1 MVVGGLCGFRE
12 VYVVC
17 VCVFGAGGF
26 KNNIFH
32 KIKMFCRSMSKIVF
46 NWNPWN
52 EINRSVN
59 ESHIKKTEK

>member
-1 MVVGGLCGFRE
+1 MWLSGSICG
-12 VYVVC
+12 VYVC
-17 VCVFGAGGF
+17 LGRGF